1 MAALK
6 ALDWTLQD
14 LQKIILTVEEVTD
27 LLASNVQPDSTCYC
41 SWN

>member
-27 LLASNVQPDSTCYC
+27 LLASNVQPDCY
-41 SWN
+41 SLWN